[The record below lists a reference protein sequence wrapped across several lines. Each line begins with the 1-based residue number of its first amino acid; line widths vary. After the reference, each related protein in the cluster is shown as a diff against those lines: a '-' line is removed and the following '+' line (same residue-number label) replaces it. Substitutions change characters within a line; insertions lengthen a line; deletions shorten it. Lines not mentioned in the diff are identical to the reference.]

1 VTISTASPNNA
12 VISRYKYTAT
22 GSETSK
28 SGADDNGA
36 VLSYLLGKEQV
47 FLNGTLLVRGSDYV
61 ASDGSTISSLTAL
74 VASDVLEIITFA
86 AFSVAAV
93 IPSTVVTAKGDIV
106 TASAAGAPANL
117 AVGSNN
123 TRLVAD
129 STQTTGLKYVADTTN
144 YAVSSKGDIL
154 VATASTAVTNVAIG
168 TSYQQLVPDSTQTS
182 GLRWGDDNQIL
193 TLMGASI

>member
-1 VTISTASPNNA
+1 MTISNASPNNA

-22 GSETSK
+22 GGETSK

-36 VLSYLLGKEQV
+36 VLSYLLVKEQV
-47 FLNGTLLVRGSDYV
+47 FLNGILLVRGSDYV

-117 AVGSNN
+117 AVGTSISGTNG
-123 TRLVAD
+123 TYPQVLSVD
-129 STQTTGLKYVADTTN
+129 S
-144 YAVSSKGDIL
+144 
-154 VATASTAVTNVAIG
+154 STA
-168 TSYQQLVPDSTQTS
+168 S
-182 GLRWGDDNQIL
+182 GLRWADDDIIL
-193 TLMGASI
+193 TTMGAYL